1 MIENRDLLM
10 SIQPQWVYKICNRI
24 KTIEVRKTKSKYD
37 PKFRIF
43 IYCTKGGEQLHIL
56 DQRTVVK
63 GKSTVR
69 PDLNLNG
76 KIVGHCSC
84 PEIKEFKWD
93 ATNNRYD
100 VDDETLAKTCLTQ
113 QQLYEYGKGQT
124 LYGYVLSTFMM
135 YCAPCSISEAYQ
147 RVDENNVKCLT
158 TAPQSWGYIHGV
170 GGAFLY
176 AKNTQ
181 Q

>member
-1 MIENRDLLM
+1 MIENKDLLM

-24 KTIEVRKTKSKYD
+24 KTIEVRKTKAKHD

-43 IYCTKGGEQLHIL
+43 VYCTKGGEQLHIL
-56 DQRTVVK
+56 DQKTVVK

-76 KIVGHCSC
+76 KIVGHCTC
-84 PEIKEFKWD
+84 TEIREFRWD
-93 ATNNRYD
+93 DFNHCYD
-100 VDDETLAKTCLTQ
+100 IDDDSLAASCLTQ
-113 QQLYEYGKGQT
+113 EQLYEYGKGQT

-135 YCAPCSISEAYQ
+135 YCAPCDISEAYQ
-147 RVDENNVKCLT
+147 KIDEKHIKTLK

-170 GGAFLY
+170 GIVSGYTLL
-176 AKNTQ
+176 
-181 Q
+181 

>member
-1 MIENRDLLM
+1 MDNKDLLM
-10 SIQPQWVYKICNRI
+10 SIQPQWVYKICNRT
-24 KTIEVRKTKSKYD
+24 KTIEIRKTKSKYD

-43 IYCTKGGEQLHIL
+43 IYCTKNGEQLHIL

-76 KIVGHCSC
+76 KIVGHCTC

-93 ATNNRYD
+93 DINRCYD
-100 VDDETLAKTCLTQ
+100 IDDDSLKASCLTQ
-113 QQLYEYGKGQT
+113 EQLYEYGKGQT

-135 YCAPCSISEAYQ
+135 YCAPCDISEAYQ
-147 RVDENNVKCLT
+147 KIDENHIKTLK

-170 GGAFLY
+170 GVIS
-176 AKNTQ
+176 Q
-181 Q
+181 